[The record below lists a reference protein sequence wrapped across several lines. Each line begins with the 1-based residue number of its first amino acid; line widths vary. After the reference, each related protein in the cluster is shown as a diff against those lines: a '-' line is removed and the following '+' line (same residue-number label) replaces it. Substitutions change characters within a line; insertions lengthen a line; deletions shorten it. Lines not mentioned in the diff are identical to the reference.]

1 MCLARSLF
9 RRSVRRPRPSARYR
23 PQVTA
28 LESRWLPSTIV
39 EFPLPPL
46 SFTTTEGALGI
57 TAGPDGNVWFTE
69 PITGAVGRI
78 TPAGQ
83 VTEFPT
89 PVHDPVAITTG
100 PDGNLW
106 FAGGQLGNG
115 SIGRITPAGQVTEFT
130 LPEMISAASGITA
143 GPDGNLW
150 FTENVYPNAERVG
163 RITPAGQITEFT
175 IPVPSGIFGTIGPIT
190 AGPGG
195 NLWFAHDGIL
205 ASISPTG
212 ALTDHVADGVGGVAA
227 GPDGNLWT
235 GSSVI
240 DPQTGQ
246 DLGDFIERISPT
258 GSVTRFDLGTT
269 DSTPGSIQTG
279 PDGNLWFTEPAT
291 DHIGRITP
299 AGQFTRFSVPTA
311 GSGPLVIAP
320 GPNGNLWF
328 TEEFS
333 RQIGEYFLVGTPP
346 AVAAATTTT
355 LAVDLSTA
363 TAGQTVHLTATVT
376 SLAGRPSGTVT
387 FFDNNTA
394 IGTVS
399 LDAGGQAVLATSFQL
414 SGPHNLVAVF
424 NGTAAFAPSQSPE
437 FRLNVSPANTTTT
450 TTLTASANP
459 APVGKTLVLTVTVT
473 PFIAG
478 ARAPT
483 GTVILKEGSNTI
495 GFATLDSSGR
505 ASFTFIPGQV
515 VRKGRVRTTVLP
527 RGIHHLTASYSGDG
541 NFAASVSAPL
551 DLTVV

>member
-1 MCLARSLF
+1 M
-9 RRSVRRPRPSARYR
+9 
-23 PQVTA
+23 A
-28 LESRWLPSTIV
+28 LESRWLPSTFV

-46 SFTTTEGALGI
+46 SFTTTAGALGI

-69 PITGAVGRI
+69 PITGAIGRI
-78 TPAGQ
+78 SPDGQ

-130 LPEMISAASGITA
+130 LPDIISAASGITA

-150 FTENVYPNAERVG
+150 FTENIYPNAERIG
-163 RITPAGQITEFT
+163 RITPTGQITEFT

-195 NLWFAHDGIL
+195 NVWFTHDGIL

-235 GSSVI
+235 GGSVI
-240 DPQTGQ
+240 DRQTGQ

-269 DSTPGSIQTG
+269 DSTPGSIQAG

-299 AGQFTRFSVPTA
+299 TGQTTLFSVPTA
-311 GSGPLVIAP
+311 GSGPLVISP

-328 TEEFS
+328 TEEFN

-363 TAGQTVHLTATVT
+363 TAGQTVHLTAAVT
-376 SLAGRPSGTVT
+376 SAAGTPTGMVT

-394 IGTVS
+394 VGTAN
-399 LDAGGQAVLATSFQL
+399 LDASGHAVLATAFQL

-424 NGTAAFAPSQSPE
+424 DGTAAFAPSQSPQLRE
-437 FRLNVSPANTTTT
+437 NVTPASNTI
-450 TTLTASANP
+450 TLTASANP
-459 APVGKTLVLTVTVT
+459 ATIGKQLVLTVTVT
-473 PFIAG
+473 PALSG
-478 ARAPT
+478 AEIPT
-483 GTVILKEGSNTI
+483 GIVFLRDGTRTLGVATI
-495 GFATLDSSGR
+495 DSSGH
-505 ASFTFIPGQV
+505 AEFKFVPGQV
-515 VRKGRVRTTVLP
+515 VGHGRARHTVLP
-527 RGIHHLTASYSGDG
+527 RGIHHLTATYVGDG
-541 NFAASVSAPL
+541 DFAQGTSARL
-551 DLTVV
+551 DLRVV